1 VKYLRVTL
9 RHDRDALHPM
19 HRFVCD
25 HGGYGD
31 YRLIHWN
38 RGADTNA
45 FLFHVRGP
53 RDPYAERLHSLDRV
67 ESADIA
73 PIDDDAFYVHVRE
86 RPSETAESLLAAFA
100 AGGTVAVPP
109 IEYRTDRTMTMGV
122 VGDPAVLQAT
132 FDAAPSGIDV
142 GVDRVGEAPSTTAPG
157 GRDLTTRQR
166 EVVRAAK
173 RLGYYAVPREAS
185 VEDVADAVDC
195 APGTAAEHL
204 RKAESRV
211 FDAIDV

>member
-1 VKYLRVTL
+1 MRVTL

-38 RGADTNA
+38 RDADGTNA
-45 FLFHVRGP
+45 LLFHVHGP
-53 RDPYAERLHSLDRV
+53 REPYEARLADLRRV
-67 ESADIA
+67 RSFDLA
-73 PIDDDAFYVHVRE
+73 PVDDDAFYVHVHE
-86 RPSETAESLLAAFA
+86 EPSETDASLLDAFSR
-100 AGGTVAVPP
+100 GGLVAVPP

-132 FDAAPSGIDV
+132 FDAVPEGIDV
-142 GVDRVGEAPSTTAPG
+142 AVDRVSEAPSTSVPA

-173 RLGYYAVPREAS
+173 RLGYYEVPRAAS

-211 FDAIDV
+211 FADLDV

>member
-1 VKYLRVTL
+1 
-9 RHDRDALHPM
+9 M

-38 RGADTNA
+38 RGAETNA

-53 RDPYAERLHSLDRV
+53 RDQYTDCLHALDRV
-67 ESADIA
+67 ESADVA
-73 PIDDDAFYVHVRE
+73 PIDDDAFYVYVRE
-86 RPSETAESLLAAFA
+86 RPSDTATSLLDAFESSDLLA
-100 AGGTVAVPP
+100 IPP
-109 IEYRTDRTMTMGV
+109 IEYRTDRTITMGV
-122 VGDPAVLQAT
+122 VGDPAVLRAA
-132 FDAAPSGIDV
+132 FDAAPSGVAV
-142 GVDRVGEAPSTTAPG
+142 GVNRVGDAPSTNAPG

-173 RLGYYAVPREAS
+173 RMDYYTVPREAS

-211 FDAIDV
+211 FDALDV

>member
-1 VKYLRVTL
+1 MKYLRVTL

-53 RDPYAERLHSLDRV
+53 RETYAEHLHALDRV
-67 ESADIA
+67 ESADVA

-86 RPSETAESLLAAFA
+86 RPSKTAASLLAAFE
-100 AGGTVAVPP
+100 AGDLVAVPP
-109 IEYRTDRTMTMGV
+109 IEYRTDRTMTIGV

-132 FDAAPSGIDV
+132 LDAVPAGIDV
-142 GVDRVGEAPSTTAPG
+142 GVDRVGEAPSTSVPG